1 MVTLEL
7 NVLPVSDSTVR
18 ASYACPCGCRP
29 GVEYARH
36 AQPSTEGCCCGNVF
50 AVGPNAAGTLADR
63 VGELRVEQVETP
75 WGQPIEA
82 AWRLTPDGGGHT
94 HGEAAASVVDPVCG
108 MNVDI
113 AKARA
118 SGLIAEHLGVEY
130 GFCGKGCKL
139 EFGDDPERFLDASY
153 VPSM

>member
-1 MVTLEL
+1 MTLEL
-7 NVLPVSDSTVR
+7 KVVPIGDAAVR

-29 GVEYARH
+29 GVEYARS

-50 AVGPNAAGTLADR
+50 AVGPDAARTIADR
-63 VGELRVEQVETP
+63 TGELRLESIETP

-82 AWRLTPDGGGHT
+82 AWRLTPDGGAGPEHAV
-94 HGEAAASVVDPVCG
+94 GGSVVDPVCG
-108 MNVDI
+108 MTVDI
-113 AKARA
+113 VKARA
-118 SGLIAEHLGVEY
+118 SGLVAEQRGVEY

-139 EFGDDPERFLDASY
+139 EFGDDPERFLDPAY